1 MFCGSAYAAMGNGNI
16 GGVLEYKIGRSA
28 FLSLGC
34 QGTSGTTKTNSIA
47 NLNATGVQSRQDLR
61 ASIIICTKGWKW
73 PR

>member
-16 GGVLEYKIGRSA
+16 GGVLENKIGRSA

-47 NLNATGVQSRQDLR
+47 NLNATGV
-61 ASIIICTKGWKW
+61 
-73 PR
+73 